1 MNQKEIE
8 MLVQLR
14 KYVIDAYQALEG
26 GIPGVQ
32 VEHATMKQ
40 VDVALT
46 LSSIARSI
54 EDILGEN
61 VNIK

>member
-8 MLVQLR
+8 MLVKLR
-14 KYVIDAYQALEG
+14 EYVVSAYKALDG
-26 GIPGVQ
+26 AQPGVQ
-32 VEHATMKQ
+32 VDHAMIKQ
-40 VDVALT
+40 VDVAFT

-61 VNIK
+61 VQYK